1 MKCTELDCILN
12 YFLTLNNNMRCFEI
26 EARHTFET
34 FLDKLNNNMR
44 CFEINDL
51 HLTDG
56 SGLSV
61 KQ

>member
-1 MKCTELDCILN
+1 
-12 YFLTLNNNMRCFEI
+12 MRCFEI